1 MKLKSRW
8 LPDSSMTTYF
18 GKPVFHAYGNSNL
31 KSASGGIC
39 YGDYMKTHN
48 INPHSGGNK
57 PKNSQIHGR
66 ALLGG
71 TIQIRGPGSRSPIKK
86 PVKMVRK
93 PVPPR
98 IAPGRPQTVKMK
110 KIALEEKNPI
120 KP

>member
-18 GKPVFHAYGNSNL
+18 GKPAFHAYGNGNIN
-31 KSASGGIC
+31 SAGGGIC
-39 YGDYMKTHN
+39 YGDHMKTHN

-71 TIQIRGPGSRSPIKK
+71 TIQVRGPG
-86 PVKMVRK
+86 
-93 PVPPR
+93 
-98 IAPGRPQTVKMK
+98 
-110 KIALEEKNPI
+110 
-120 KP
+120 